1 MPKPPKLSDRRAC
14 LIISLTARALAA
26 SAKKADIDAYSIDL
40 FQDLDTIHYSHKSA
54 TADFGTIGFESRS
67 LFNAIEKLD
76 PRQELPVIYGGGLE
90 HDPNLI
96 RRISNNRRLVCN
108 SADVVEQI
116 CRPKQFFARL
126 SNLGIPHPETRY
138 DAPGGDGIWL
148 KKYPGSSGG
157 MHIDYMPPH
166 HMADS
171 NGFYFQKY
179 CPGRIVT
186 ATVYAYDGGAEIV
199 GFSEQWCDESSVTPP
214 FTYGGA
220 VSIAREELPDHV
232 SCSME
237 QVAQEI
243 VSSFGLRG
251 LASLDMIVND
261 NGWVLL
267 EVNPRPSATFELHE
281 GEESFL
287 AAHWKAFDAEE
298 VSLRS
303 MTLDNV
309 FNAHAVIY
317 ASSPMRVPSE
327 WSWPSDVR
335 DLPASEETFR
345 IGEPVCTVYAQAQCS
360 ALAKD
365 QVLKRHQQLCTMMEQ
380 WRVCEL

>member
-1 MPKPPKLSDRRAC
+1 MLKPPKLSDRRAC

-40 FQDLDTIHYSHKSA
+40 FQDLDTIRYSRKTMA
-54 TADFGTIGFESRS
+54 VELGTIGFESRS
-67 LFNAIEKLD
+67 LFDAIEKLD
-76 PRQELPVIYGGGLE
+76 SKQELPVIYGGGLE

-96 RRISNNRRLVCN
+96 RRISKNRRLVCN
-108 SADVVEQI
+108 PADVIEQI
-116 CRPKQFFARL
+116 FLPKLFFACL
-126 SNLGIPHPETRY
+126 SKLSIPHPATRF
-138 DAPGGDGIWL
+138 DAPDGDGIWL
-148 KKYPGSSGG
+148 KKFPGSCGG
-157 MHIDYMPPH
+157 IHVDYMPPH
-166 HMADS
+166 RIEDS
-171 NGFYFQKY
+171 SGFYFQKY

-186 ATVYAYDGGAEIV
+186 ATVYAHNGGAEIV
-199 GFSEQWCDESSVTPP
+199 GFSEQWCDESSVMPP
-214 FTYGGA
+214 FAYGGA
-220 VSIAREELPDHV
+220 VSIAAEELPDHV
-232 SCSME
+232 SCSMKRA
-237 QVAQEI
+237 AQEI

-287 AAHWKAFDAEE
+287 DAHWKAFDGEE

-303 MTLDNV
+303 MTLDSV

-317 ASSPMRVPSE
+317 ASSPMRVPAG

-335 DLPASEETFR
+335 DLPASEEIFQ
-345 IGEPVCTVYAQAQCS
+345 IGEPVCTVYTEAKCS

-365 QVLKRHQQLCTMMEQ
+365 QVLKRHQQLCTMMEH
-380 WRVCEL
+380 WRV

>member
-40 FQDLDTIHYSHKSA
+40 FQDLDTIRYSRKS
-54 TADFGTIGFESRS
+54 TAIDLGTIGFESRS

-96 RRISNNRRLVCN
+96 RRISKNRRLVCN
-108 SADVVEQI
+108 PADVIEQI
-116 CRPKQFFARL
+116 FLPKQFFACL
-126 SNLGIPHPETRY
+126 SKLGIPHPETRFE
-138 DAPGGDGIWL
+138 APGSDGIWL

-157 MHIDYMPPH
+157 IHVDYMLPQ
-166 HMADS
+166 HMVDS
-171 NGFYFQKY
+171 SGFYFQKY

-186 ATVYAYDGGAEIV
+186 ATVYAHNSSAEIV

-220 VSIAREELPDHV
+220 VSIAREELPDHI

-237 QVAQEI
+237 RTAQEI

-251 LASLDMIVND
+251 LASLDMIVIN
-261 NGWVLL
+261 NGWV
-267 EVNPRPSATFELHE
+267 S
-281 GEESFL
+281 S
-287 AAHWKAFDAEE
+287 
-298 VSLRS
+298 RS
-303 MTLDNV
+303 QST
-309 FNAHAVIY
+309 
-317 ASSPMRVPSE
+317 P
-327 WSWPSDVR
+327 
-335 DLPASEETFR
+335 
-345 IGEPVCTVYAQAQCS
+345 
-360 ALAKD
+360 
-365 QVLKRHQQLCTMMEQ
+365 
-380 WRVCEL
+380 

>member
-1 MPKPPKLSDRRAC
+1 MLKPPKLSDRRAC

-40 FQDLDTIHYSHKSA
+40 FQDLDTIRYSRKSA
-54 TADFGTIGFESRS
+54 AVDLGTIGFESRS

-116 CRPKQFFARL
+116 CRPIQFFAYL
-126 SNLGIPHPETRY
+126 SNLGIPHPETRF

-157 MHIDYMPPH
+157 IHVDYIPPH

-171 NGFYFQKY
+171 SGFYFQKY
-179 CPGRIVT
+179 CSGRIVT
-186 ATVYAYDGGAEIV
+186 ATVYAHNGGAEIV
-199 GFSEQWCDESSVTPP
+199 GFSEQWCDESSVMPP

-220 VSIAREELPDHV
+220 VSIAREELPDHI

-237 QVAQEI
+237 RAAQEI

-251 LASLDMIVND
+251 LASLDMIVN
-261 NGWVLL
+261 NNEWVLL

-287 AAHWKAFDAEE
+287 AAHWKAFDGEE
-298 VSLRS
+298 VSLSS
-303 MTLDNV
+303 MTHESV

-317 ASSPMRVPSE
+317 ASSPMRVPAE
-327 WSWPSDVR
+327 WGWPSDVR
-335 DLPASEETFR
+335 DLPASEETFQ

-360 ALAKD
+360 ALARD
-365 QVLKRHQQLCTMMEQ
+365 QVLKRHQQLCAMMEH
-380 WRVCEL
+380 WRI

>member
-1 MPKPPKLSDRRAC
+1 MLKPPKLSDRRAC

-40 FQDLDTIHYSHKSA
+40 FQDLDTIRYSRKS
-54 TADFGTIGFESRS
+54 TAIDLGTIGFESRS

-96 RRISNNRRLVCN
+96 RRISKNRRLVCN
-108 SADVVEQI
+108 PADVIEQI
-116 CRPKQFFARL
+116 FLPQQFFTCL
-126 SNLGIPHPETRY
+126 SKLGIPHPETRF
-138 DAPGGDGIWL
+138 DSPGSDGIWL

-157 MHIDYMPPH
+157 IHVDYVAPH

-171 NGFYFQKY
+171 SGFYFQKY

-186 ATVYAYDGGAEIV
+186 ATVYSHNGGTEIV
-199 GFSEQWCDESSVTPP
+199 GFSEQWCDESSVMPP

-220 VSIAREELPDHV
+220 VSIAREELPNYI
-232 SCSME
+232 SCSMKRA
-237 QVAQEI
+237 AQAI

-251 LASLDMIVND
+251 LASIDMIVN
-261 NGWVLL
+261 NNEWVLL

-281 GEESFL
+281 GKESFL
-287 AAHWKAFDAEE
+287 AAHWKAFDGEE

-303 MTLDNV
+303 MTHESV

-317 ASSPMRVPSE
+317 ASSPMRVPTE

-335 DLPASEETFR
+335 DLPASEETFQ
-345 IGEPVCTVYAQAQCS
+345 IGEPVCTAYAEAQCS

-365 QVLKRHQQLCTMMEQ
+365 QVLKRHQQLCTMMEH
-380 WRVCEL
+380 WRV